1 MQNILIFLSIY
12 ITGYVISYLVIKKDF
27 VDDFGREN
35 WTQGDRAFALIVSTS
50 SWLGALGGIIS
61 YIAKEFKSNNRARW

>member
-12 ITGYVISYLVIKKDF
+12 ITGYVIAYLVIKKDF

-50 SWLGALGGIIS
+50 SWLGAVGGIIS
-61 YIAKEFKSNNRARW
+61 HIIKEFNSNKRANW

>member
-12 ITGYVISYLVIKKDF
+12 ITGYVISYLLIKKDF

-35 WTQGDRAFALIVSTS
+35 WRQGDRAFALIVSTS
-50 SWLGALGGIIS
+50 SWLGVISAIII
-61 YIAKEFKSNNRARW
+61 YITKQFNSNKRANW

>member
-50 SWLGALGGIIS
+50 SWLGAVGGIIS
-61 YIAKEFKSNNRARW
+61 HITKEFNSNKRAKW

>member
-27 VDDFGREN
+27 VDTFGREN
-35 WTQGDRAFALIVSTS
+35 WTQGDRAFALILSTS
-50 SWLGALGGIIS
+50 SWLGAVGGIIS
-61 YIAKEFKSNNRARW
+61 HIIKEFNSNKRAKW

>member
-12 ITGYVISYLVIKKDF
+12 ITGCVISYLVIKKDF
-27 VDDFGREN
+27 VDNFGREN

-61 YIAKEFKSNNRARW
+61 HILKEFNSNKRANW

>member
-12 ITGYVISYLVIKKDF
+12 ITGYVISYLVIKRDF

-50 SWLGALGGIIS
+50 SWLGVISAIII
-61 YIAKEFKSNNRARW
+61 YITKQFNSNKRAKW

>member
-27 VDDFGREN
+27 VDTFGREN
-35 WTQGDRAFALIVSTS
+35 WTHGDRIFALILSTG
-50 SWLGALGGIIS
+50 SWLGAVGGIIS
-61 YIAKEFKSNNRARW
+61 HIAKEFKSNNRARW

>member
-12 ITGYVISYLVIKKDF
+12 ITGYVISYLVIKRDF
-27 VDDFGREN
+27 VDTFGREN
-35 WTQGDRAFALIVSTS
+35 WTHGDRIFALIVSTS

-61 YIAKEFKSNNRARW
+61 YIAKEFKSNNRANW

>member
-12 ITGYVISYLVIKKDF
+12 ITGYVISYLLIKKDF

-35 WTQGDRAFALIVSTS
+35 WTYGDRFFVLIISTT
-50 SWLGALGGIIS
+50 SWLGALGGIIIYLVKGCNS
-61 YIAKEFKSNNRARW
+61 NKRAKW

>member
-12 ITGYVISYLVIKKDF
+12 ITGCVISYLVIKRDF
-27 VDDFGREN
+27 VDTFGREN
-35 WTQGDRAFALIVSTS
+35 WTHGDRIFALIVSTS

-61 YIAKEFKSNNRARW
+61 YIARQINSNKRANW